1 MESTGRIKYNLNM
14 EELKYIGVQF
24 MPVGK
29 HYHFSISPELNVQL
43 GDYVVVN
50 TSRGVQLAL
59 VAALD
64 VDPKGDGSNVLNVER
79 VASQE
84 DLEIY
89 QANKEKSK
97 EAVIIVNRFL
107 KENNYG
113 DIKAVDT
120 EYTLDGAKMTIYMTY
135 EQDVEFD
142 IRSFLRDVSKNFS
155 DTRLEVRQVGP
166 RDVAKMVSGLGACGM
181 EKRCC
186 SRFLTEFSSISI
198 KMAKAQDISLTPSEI
213 TGICGRLRCC
223 LRYES
228 ETYEAALKE
237 LPKRKKMV
245 MTPLGEGR
253 VTQVLPLS
261 QSVIVN
267 LPEIGPR
274 QFTREELET
283 GVMQV
288 KPVVFEEDQWEYELD
303 HTDVELLKIEPEPQ
317 HRGKRLSGR
326 AKRDS
331 DRVDRSGRDKPRK
344 ESAQAQQD
352 KPKRGISGGRVSK
365 TDNRGKKDKQSP
377 KSSAT
382 DAKQGRKPGKPRGKK
397 PSRGQRQQ
405 KQDR

>member
-1 MESTGRIKYNLNM
+1 
-14 EELKYIGVQF
+14 
-24 MPVGK
+24 
-29 HYHFSISPELNVQL
+29 
-43 GDYVVVN
+43 
-50 TSRGVQLAL
+50 
-59 VAALD
+59 
-64 VDPKGDGSNVLNVER
+64 
-79 VASQE
+79 
-84 DLEIY
+84 LEIY

-166 RDVAKMVSGLGACGM
+166 RDVAKMISGLGACGM

-317 HRGKRLSGR
+317 HRGKRPSGR

-397 PSRGQRQQ
+397 TSRGQRQQ

>member
-89 QANKEKSK
+89 QAYKEKSK

-166 RDVAKMVSGLGACGM
+166 RDVAKMISGLGACGM

-317 HRGKRLSGR
+317 HRGKRPSGR

-397 PSRGQRQQ
+397 TSRGQRQQ

>member
-79 VASQE
+79 VANQE

-317 HRGKRLSGR
+317 HRGKRPSGR

-397 PSRGQRQQ
+397 TSRGQRQQ

>member
-79 VASQE
+79 VANQE

-166 RDVAKMVSGLGACGM
+166 RDVAKMISGLGACGM

-317 HRGKRLSGR
+317 HRGKRPSGR

-397 PSRGQRQQ
+397 TSRGQRQQ

>member
-1 MESTGRIKYNLNM
+1 MESTGRIKYNSNM
-14 EELKYIGVQF
+14 EEIKYIGVQF

-29 HYHFSISPELNVQL
+29 HYHFSLSPELNVQV
-43 GDYVVVN
+43 GDHVVVN

-64 VDPKGDGSNVLNVER
+64 VDPKSDGSNILNVER
-79 VASQE
+79 LATQE

-89 QANKEKSK
+89 QANREKGK
-97 EAVIIVNRFL
+97 KAVDIVNRFL
-107 KENNYG
+107 KENEYG
-113 DIKAVDT
+113 DIKAVDA

-142 IRSFLRDVSKNFS
+142 IRTFLRDVSKNFS

-166 RDVAKMVSGLGACGM
+166 RDVAKMFSGLGACGM

-237 LPKRKKMV
+237 LPKRKKLV
-245 MTPLGEGR
+245 MTPIGEGR

-288 KPVVFEEDQWEYELD
+288 KPVVIEESHWEYEIN
-303 HTDVELLKIEPEPQ
+303 HSDVEFLKIETEPQ
-317 HRGKRLSGR
+317 PRSRRSSGR
-326 AKRDS
+326 TKRNS
-331 DRVDRSGRDKPRK
+331 EKAEKSRTEKSRN
-344 ESAQAQQD
+344 ESNQDQQGQ
-352 KPKRGISGGRVSK
+352 PKRSVSGGKAGKKENRV
-365 TDNRGKKDKQSP
+365 KKDKPAQKNQP
-377 KSSAT
+377 NEAKPERKS
-382 DAKQGRKPGKPRGKK
+382 GKPRGKK
-397 PSRGQRQQ
+397 PFRGQRQ
-405 KQDR
+405 KNQDG

>member
-1 MESTGRIKYNLNM
+1 M

-79 VASQE
+79 VANQE

-317 HRGKRLSGR
+317 HRGKRPSGR

>member
-79 VASQE
+79 VANQE

>member
-79 VASQE
+79 VANQE

-166 RDVAKMVSGLGACGM
+166 RDVAKMFSGLGACGM

-317 HRGKRLSGR
+317 HRGKRPSGR

-397 PSRGQRQQ
+397 TSRGQRQQ

>member
-79 VASQE
+79 VANQE

-166 RDVAKMVSGLGACGM
+166 RDVAKMISGLGACGM

-317 HRGKRLSGR
+317 HRGKRPSGR

-365 TDNRGKKDKQSP
+365 TDNRGKKDKPSP

-397 PSRGQRQQ
+397 TSRGQRQQ

>member
-79 VASQE
+79 VANQE

-317 HRGKRLSGR
+317 HRGKRPSGR

>member
-1 MESTGRIKYNLNM
+1 
-14 EELKYIGVQF
+14 

-79 VASQE
+79 VANQE

-317 HRGKRLSGR
+317 HRGKRPSGR

>member
-79 VASQE
+79 VANQE

-288 KPVVFEEDQWEYELD
+288 KPVVFEEYQWEYELD

-317 HRGKRLSGR
+317 HRGKRPSGR

-397 PSRGQRQQ
+397 TSRGQRQQ

>member
-79 VASQE
+79 VANQE

-166 RDVAKMVSGLGACGM
+166 RDVAKMFSGLGACGM

-288 KPVVFEEDQWEYELD
+288 KPVVFEEYQWEYELD

-317 HRGKRLSGR
+317 HRGKRPSGR

-397 PSRGQRQQ
+397 TSRGQRQQ